1 MDDEGRGGKAV
12 GGARVIAPMNVP
24 LMKSAAEV
32 PSRVQLAGLV
42 NQMRRERVEHD
53 ADTQPTKAARLHLEL
68 KRFGDSMEM
77 FTSGHV
83 ADLQDAANDL
93 TLKPAVRAAASQ
105 QLKSVGMDPEQEAE
119 TAARLAREVEMAM
132 RQIQQRLYS
141 ALQDGDP
148 TRIND
153 ALHDADGVAQATQSL
168 RGTFRSTSAG
178 NAIADKADA
187 MRDAL
192 AKRVEQFE
200 AQGAGVEPVVGPA
213 PR

>member
-1 MDDEGRGGKAV
+1 MDDEGSGGKAA

-24 LMKSAAEV
+24 LMKSASVV

-42 NQMRRERVEHD
+42 NQMRRERVEQD
-53 ADTQPTKAARLHLEL
+53 ADTQPTKEARLQLEL
-68 KRFGDSMEM
+68 KRFGDSMRM

-83 ADLQDAANDL
+83 ADLQDAATDM

-105 QLKSVGMDPEQEAE
+105 QLKSAGMGPEQEAE
-119 TAARLAREVEMAM
+119 TAERLAREVEMAM

-153 ALHDADGVAQATQSL
+153 ALLDADSVAQATQSL
-168 RGTFRSTSAG
+168 RGSFRSTQAG

-192 AKRVEQFE
+192 ARRAEQFE
-200 AQGAGVEPVVGPA
+200 ARGGALEPVVGLA